1 MDFVNAILRV
11 LAVGLILGAGLPA
24 LFGVGMRLV
33 GAGSAGPRPDGTVA
47 PGNPALRYLGY
58 FLYAFVAAVIIVSI
72 LWIARQTVL
81 YYFDIKIFPA
91 FAYK

>member
-1 MDFVNAILRV
+1 MDFVTSILRV
-11 LAVGLILGAGLPA
+11 LAVGLLLGAGLPA

-33 GAGSAGPRPDGTVA
+33 GMGSADPAPDGTLTG
-47 PGNPALRYLGY
+47 GNAALRYLGY
-58 FLYAFVAAVIIVSI
+58 LIYAVVGAIILVSI
-72 LWIARQTVL
+72 LWIARQTLL